1 MLFGGADGSELELRD
16 ARGKSRTIRGK
27 FPYGRLAVLSDGGK
41 NGRPRK
47 EQFAPQAF
55 AYRIDKTD
63 EDLHL
68 LAGHSYDRPLASRSA
83 DTFDVKD
90 TPEAVVFT
98 AEITPEMME
107 VSWVL
112 DLLRMFAAGLIGGIS
127 PGFRIPPPSAVA
139 ASDAEKVS
147 EEDPAQGRALIR
159 TIFQAL
165 LYELSLVTVPA
176 YKETQ
181 VEARSWDVTPGGVVV
196 PDAGLRLAQKRWRA

>member
-90 TPEAVVFT
+90 TPEAVRAVIKRI
-98 AEITPEMME
+98 A
-107 VSWVL
+107 
-112 DLLRMFAAGLIGGIS
+112 RLI
-127 PGFRIPPPSAVA
+127 PGRRKSEDEALAIVATMVGALTLARAV
-139 ASDAEKVS
+139 D
-147 EEDPAQGRALIR
+147 DP
-159 TIFQAL
+159 
-165 LYELSLVTVPA
+165 ELSDRILA
-176 YKETQ
+176 A
-181 VEARSWDVTPGGVVV
+181 ART
-196 PDAGLRLAQKRWRA
+196 RLASR